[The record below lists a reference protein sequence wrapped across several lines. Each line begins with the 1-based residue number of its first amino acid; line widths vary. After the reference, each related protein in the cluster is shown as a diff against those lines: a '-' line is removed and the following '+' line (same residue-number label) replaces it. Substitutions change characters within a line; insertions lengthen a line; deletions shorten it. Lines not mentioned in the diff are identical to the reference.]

1 MHLIAFQYACFLTQ
15 LVLCVI
21 RGRVSATEREAL
33 RPALTSSGI
42 ESFEVKCW
50 DNLSNW
56 RKEKKTVETKRR
68 TKRTKRALL
77 LLDSLLIPKNWHIW
91 HSEQNAHA
99 WSPGQAPSGST
110 SSRDQKSA
118 KSKGKKKQLRRTDVK
133 RWSLNFDSTIE
144 KTKLKR

>member
-50 DNLSNW
+50 DKLSKW
-56 RKEKKTVETKRR
+56 EKKNSRNKKKNETYK
-68 TKRTKRALL
+68 
-77 LLDSLLIPKNWHIW
+77 
-91 HSEQNAHA
+91 
-99 WSPGQAPSGST
+99 T
-110 SSRDQKSA
+110 SSASFGFVADTKKIDTSDTLSKTHTHEAQGRHLQEAQVREIKNLQNQKA
-118 KSKGKKKQLRRTDVK
+118 KRNRWKDVK